1 MSNRRNNDKTQAY
14 KIKTAKVS
22 NKRVNSKKEKK
33 KHPKLKKFIII
44 CLYIW

>member
-22 NKRVNSKKEKK
+22 NKRVNSKKKIKQEKRNI
-33 KHPKLKKFIII
+33 LN
-44 CLYIW
+44 